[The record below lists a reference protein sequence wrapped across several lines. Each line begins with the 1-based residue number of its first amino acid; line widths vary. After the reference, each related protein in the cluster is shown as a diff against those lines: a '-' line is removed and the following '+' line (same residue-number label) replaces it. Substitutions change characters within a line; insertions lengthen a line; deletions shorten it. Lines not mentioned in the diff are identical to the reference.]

1 VSESAL
7 SSRIKSARQ
16 AIGDNGQDQRLIR
29 TIHGRGFRFVGEVH
43 DLEAPSIPAAVTPAT
58 RSGHPVLDRL
68 GAGEGVAIDLH
79 GSTAARRR
87 WVDELQHAA
96 ETQGLLTARGRG
108 AAELRPYASVL
119 EALDEVL
126 TRRPDLLEDVPG
138 PCRIELES
146 ALAGAALSSPQR
158 LLVSVRELLGA
169 AGRIGG
175 IALVIEDAHL
185 VERATLEL
193 LQHVARGVR
202 SQPVVLV
209 VTRRSGAEADPWFEL
224 VELDR
229 EPAGTDEVPG
239 EVRSVLTRIATL
251 GETVPF
257 EEALAAAGLP
267 LAEAQRALDVA
278 VGAGV
283 LERHDAGLRF
293 TEGDVADAL
302 RDESSPARRAEI
314 ARRVADHLVRTDAEP
329 HRIADR
335 LTDAGD
341 LEAAGPYQVRAAQVA
356 AERGHHHEVLR
367 RTDAARQLRDAPVRR
382 ALLELRGDA
391 LGELGDPEAVRCY
404 REVLAATD
412 GEGDPWLRARLARA
426 LVRVNDV
433 MSAREALASID
444 LARSPHPGVRLV
456 GAMVLYLCGDVDQA
470 EELVIGLRDLAL
482 TPGSELLGV
491 ISVLGMV
498 AHSRGEWF
506 DRLRLEL
513 RHLTGSDDVARTL
526 FDAHLCVTQYL
537 LYGPSGHAEVI
548 ALAEDLRRSALE
560 LGSEQAA
567 AFAGTL
573 EGEARLLS
581 GDLAGARRSLEAAV
595 AGHRATNG
603 DTGLAHSLQ
612 RLAEVNLY
620 AGEPRESLRLLQQAL
635 PIARWSPLSHHLLQR
650 IYGTMV
656 AAAPTPED
664 AALTAADALAVLDGP
679 ESCDFCQVMVA
690 VPATIAFARVG
701 RLEDAREQLEV
712 ARKVAARWEGPAW
725 PAAVDEAAAALARA
739 DGDEAGA
746 VALLDR
752 AARGFDAAGQPLD
765 AERCREAL

>member
-1 VSESAL
+1 
-7 SSRIKSARQ
+7 
-16 AIGDNGQDQRLIR
+16 
-29 TIHGRGFRFVGEVH
+29 
-43 DLEAPSIPAAVTPAT
+43 
-58 RSGHPVLDRL
+58 
-68 GAGEGVAIDLH
+68 
-79 GSTAARRR
+79 
-87 WVDELQHAA
+87 
-96 ETQGLLTARGRG
+96 
-108 AAELRPYASVL
+108 
-119 EALDEVL
+119 
-126 TRRPDLLEDVPG
+126 
-138 PCRIELES
+138 
-146 ALAGAALSSPQR
+146 
-158 LLVSVRELLGA
+158 
-169 AGRIGG
+169 
-175 IALVIEDAHL
+175 
-185 VERATLEL
+185 
-193 LQHVARGVR
+193 
-202 SQPVVLV
+202 
-209 VTRRSGAEADPWFEL
+209 
-224 VELDR
+224 
-229 EPAGTDEVPG
+229 
-239 EVRSVLTRIATL
+239 
-251 GETVPF
+251 
-257 EEALAAAGLP
+257 
-267 LAEAQRALDVA
+267 
-278 VGAGV
+278 
-283 LERHDAGLRF
+283 
-293 TEGDVADAL
+293 
-302 RDESSPARRAEI
+302 
-314 ARRVADHLVRTDAEP
+314 
-329 HRIADR
+329 
-335 LTDAGD
+335 
-341 LEAAGPYQVRAAQVA
+341 
-356 AERGHHHEVLR
+356 
-367 RTDAARQLRDAPVRR
+367 VRR